1 MDYRAIGQV
10 RCGIEKEE
18 CGSADERDLEKF
30 VAKVKGQFSEEE
42 IGGDNHD

>member
-1 MDYRAIGQV
+1 MDYRAIAQI

-18 CGSADERDLEKF
+18 CERADERDLEKF